1 MWSCCGWNVV
11 YESFLG
17 SIPTDYR
24 FNFALKYDFK
34 SKRERLSVRF
44 LSKYSL
50 VCTHIHEKDFTGSW
64 FFHVEYT
71 LGRHGRSTKLIHQDG
86 AETYMYL
93 AKSFVELA
101 TQTPPILVDA
111 NILCYTIS
119 GNQKSPASLSGH
131 RNRRLGQKMR
141 HQCANEKHQATTLSS
156 IESALK
162 LPWLFPTF
170 QAIEQRAK
178 GARAGKLAHARNF
191 MKRGWCYEWGPKVDY
206 SGGFFLKNM
215 TRDLAKMIL
224 NLALRRKKP

>member
-86 AETYMYL
+86 AETYMSL
-93 AKSFVELA
+93 AKSFVEVA
-101 TQTPPILVDA
+101 TQTYMHMIILRLTWRMRMIVERCRA
-111 NILCYTIS
+111 QVLWEHHMSHVPYW
-119 GNQKSPASLSGH
+119 
-131 RNRRLGQKMR
+131 RR
-141 HQCANEKHQATTLSS
+141 
-156 IESALK
+156 
-162 LPWLFPTF
+162 
-170 QAIEQRAK
+170 
-178 GARAGKLAHARNF
+178 ARAL
-191 MKRGWCYEWGPKVDY
+191 P
-206 SGGFFLKNM
+206 
-215 TRDLAKMIL
+215 
-224 NLALRRKKP
+224 P